1 MISVTDLTL
10 DETLRPEA
18 AIWTYGSRWA
28 EARTLI
34 RAGSDARIDT
44 PPHDADDLMFEVQ
57 YRSPDGLAY
66 VGFGRGTGR
75 QPELAKLVEQMAEL
89 VRDDR
94 SMRDVLAAATRVTGA
109 GSLTF
114 DALEMGVAGLWLE
127 EARMQRQPGE
137 VLADFGARAGRTYDH
152 TLAEPIVL
160 EAIATAPNV
169 WIAFQVSRNDGAG
182 HRLDPERLWT
192 VATGPLGLSDD
203 REG

>member
-28 EARTLI
+28 EARTLV
-34 RAGSDARIDT
+34 RAGSDAHIDT

-57 YRSPDGLAY
+57 YQDRDGLAY
-66 VGFGRGTGR
+66 VGFGRGEGR
-75 QPELAKLVEQMAEL
+75 QP
-89 VRDDR
+89 D
-94 SMRDVLAAATRVTGA
+94 LAALVDQLADLLRDGRGMPDALDTASHVTGA

-114 DALEMGVAGLWLE
+114 DTLEMGVAGLWLE

-137 VLADFGARAGRTYDH
+137 ALAAFIARAGRVYDH
-152 TLAEPIVL
+152 ALAEPVVL

-169 WIAFQVSRNDGAG
+169 WIAFQVSRDDGTG
-182 HRLDPERLWT
+182 HRLDPERLWA